1 MGLLVLATT
10 VLCAVV
16 VVVVVVVA
24 TLYWQQSYSLYLCY
38 VCTFLLECYLIE
50 GGTID
55 KVRMF
60 M

>member
-24 TLYWQQSYSLYLCY
+24 TLNWQQCYYLCY
-38 VCTFLLECYLIE
+38 VRIFLLEYLIE

-55 KVRMF
+55 KVHKMF